1 MEKQNKKVALQF
13 ATFAALFGVMTF
25 FMEMME
31 ETEEQVTY
39 SITLQ
44 DLANANSEADGENTG
59 GGGADGESD
68 DPVWGGV
75 PNFLI
80 GQGFYKDEKEY
91 ERPCPTTQQEGPSIT
106 IGIDRRGRPGVT
118 ISEGSSTTN
127 LSGRKEITCPNGSTN
142 CTSVGC

>member
-44 DLANANSEADGENTG
+44 DLANANVETDGE
-59 GGGADGESD
+59 A
-68 DPVWGGV
+68 GGV
-75 PNFLI
+75 VECDLCVV
-80 GQGFYKDEKEY
+80 K
-91 ERPCPTTQQEGPSIT
+91 
-106 IGIDRRGRPGVT
+106 
-118 ISEGSSTTN
+118 
-127 LSGRKEITCPNGSTN
+127 RKEKVKFSCKSYIGST
-142 CTSVGC
+142 CSTSKYGHTLSCNNAKKC